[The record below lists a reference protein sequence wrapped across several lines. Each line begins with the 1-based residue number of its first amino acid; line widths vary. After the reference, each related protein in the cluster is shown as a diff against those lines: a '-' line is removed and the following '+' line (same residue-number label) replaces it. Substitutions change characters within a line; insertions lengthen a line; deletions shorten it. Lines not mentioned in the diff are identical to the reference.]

1 MSKKAVTM
9 SLARPSKPEPKA
21 EPKAEPKP
29 EPRETATEATSA
41 ELAPKPAPQPAPK
54 PVVRP
59 SAAAARLEA
68 GTKRIVV
75 DVVPAVHKQVKVRS
89 VEYPG
94 GIKEY
99 ILRLL
104 EADGVNMSAQPD
116 FIPRPKAGVASE

>member
-1 MSKKAVTM
+1 MSKKALTM
-9 SLARPSKPEPKA
+9 SLVRPSKPEPKPEPKA
-21 EPKAEPKP
+21 EPKLEPK
-29 EPRETATEATSA
+29 EVADATSA
-41 ELAPKPAPQPAPK
+41 EVEPKPAPQPAPK

-104 EADGVNMSAQPD
+104 EADGVDMSAQPD
-116 FIPRPKAGVASE
+116 FIPRPKAGLVSE